1 MELPARAGVL
11 APIVQIHPTL
21 RCNLRCLHCY
31 SHSSPRE
38 NDRLS
43 TDAILRALEGA
54 FEQGYRTASFSGGEP
69 LLSRDLGLML
79 RHAKA
84 LGMRTTVTS
93 NGMLLTPERLAAFA
107 AQTDVLA
114 ISLDG
119 SPSTHDRMRE
129 YAGAFERMSA
139 NLEAVRQSG
148 VDFGFIFTLTLHNVD
163 EIAWAAEFA
172 VAQGAKLFQIHPLE
186 EVGRA
191 AEELPGRRPD
201 AVECA
206 FAYLEAERI
215 RSECGDRLFVQVDL
229 FHRDLVARLPERF
242 NAEEAWAAR
251 ERLADCVSP
260 IVIEADGTISP
271 IGYGFGRRYAVGNVR
286 ERSFGALAKNWI
298 EGVYPEFR
306 ALCRSVYAEACK
318 PSPLPFFNWYE
329 MLQAASLEADE
340 TPAQPYAPAS

>member
-1 MELPARAGVL
+1 MNAAPAQTREF

-31 SHSSPRE
+31 SESSPRE
-38 NDRLS
+38 TDQLS
-43 TDAILRALEGA
+43 LDDILRALDGA
-54 FEQGYRTASFSGGEP
+54 WRQGYRTASFSGGEP
-69 LLSRDLGLML
+69 VLSRDLGAML

-93 NGMLLTPERLAAFA
+93 NGMLLTAERLATITGH
-107 AQTDVLA
+107 TDVLA

-119 SPSTHDRMRE
+119 TPASHDRMRDC
-129 YAGAFERMSA
+129 AGAFDRMA
-139 NLEAVRQSG
+139 GALGPVRASG
-148 VDFGFIFTLTLHNVD
+148 VVFGFIFTLTQHNVD

-191 AEELPGRRPD
+191 AEALGGRRPD

-206 FAYLEAERI
+206 FAYLEAQRV
-215 RSECGDRLFVQVDL
+215 RSEFGDRLFVQFDL
-229 FHRDLVARLPERF
+229 FQRDLVVRLPERF
-242 NAEEAWAAR
+242 HADAASTPR

-260 IVIEADGTISP
+260 IVVEADGTVSP
-271 IGYGFGRRYAVGNVR
+271 IGYGFGRRYAIGNVR
-286 ERSFGALAKNWI
+286 EQSLDALAAEWI
-298 EGVYPEFR
+298 AGVYPDFR
-306 ALCRSVYAEACK
+306 ALCRRVYAGACE

-329 MLQAASLEADE
+329 MLQQASLERAA
-340 TPAQPYAPAS
+340 TAP